1 MKNLVFGFS
10 IIFFVL
16 ISSFAHGQNR
26 LLRGMVTTFDSIP
39 LINASVYI
47 KSTKEKV
54 LTDSIGAF
62 KIYCNTPDKIK
73 VTANG
78 FIPRNVKVDEN
89 IKFVLVNLKLKS
101 SDDAKEIAIG
111 YGHVKDA
118 EKLSAVEALKS
129 KDVDFSMYK
138 DVYDIIRGRFSGVT
152 VEGNDIIIRG
162 KSSFISSNAALVI
175 VDGMPIPSSTLSS
188 IVPSNIKSINI
199 LKDGSASI
207 YGVRGA
213 NGVVIIETKRG
224 GD

>member
-1 MKNLVFGFS
+1 MKNLLLGLS

-16 ISSFAHGQNR
+16 TSSFAHGQNR

-73 VTANG
+73 VSANG
-78 FIPRNVKVDEN
+78 FIPRNVKVDES

-111 YGHVKDA
+111 YGHVKDG
-118 EKLSAVEALKS
+118 EKLSAVEALKN

-138 DVYDIIRGRFSGVT
+138 DVYDVIRGRFSGVT

-162 KSSFISSNAALVI
+162 KALLSPAMQPWLLLMTCQFLLCI
-175 VDGMPIPSSTLSS
+175 GQYCPIKHKKHQHFKRWFCCNLW
-188 IVPSNIKSINI
+188 
-199 LKDGSASI
+199 GSWGKWRCH
-207 YGVRGA
+207 Y
-213 NGVVIIETKRG
+213 
-224 GD
+224 